1 MATITTRSGKGSTL
15 TYAELDGNFTSIN
28 TELADKLEATDV
40 TAGDGVSVT
49 TDTAGDVVVA
59 IDSTANIT
67 PASVEAPVVFK
78 AKNTSGGTIYKGQA
92 LYITGVS
99 GDVPTCDLARANSSS
114 TMPAFGLATADAN
127 NNAEVFVTT
136 FGNLSSVDTTD
147 TNITGDTLAVGE
159 TLYVSASAAGKLT
172 NTKPSGATDLI
183 QNIAKVVRAHA
194 SAGVLKVGGAGR
206 TNDTPN
212 TIDIPGSISAS
223 TASFTNTTTDDTILL
238 TTTEDSST
246 AAPVLTFKRNS
257 GSPANGDYLGQL
269 KFKGEN
275 DADQEVVYAKITAK
289 ISDDT
294 DSTEDGIL
302 EFANRKAGSNNIGMR
317 LTSTELKM
325 LNGTKLD
332 MGSHQIDD
340 ASQILVNNAPTFTE
354 SSTPIQLTG
363 TQPNAGGYY
372 THTSINTGTSRG
384 GIGYRSNTAAGGSS
398 KVDTHMLYFDLDDDF
413 GLRPTGAF
421 QGDHNI
427 WFQGNHTNDRVDMFF
442 DGFSTAAISAF
453 GHFGNG
459 YGYQDLD
466 LVGANVRLKGSGT
479 TIATVNSSAMTFN
492 AGELDMNGNP
502 LKTGGANIDLEGGS
516 LLSTGGSVD
525 FADNTSVTITSAG
538 TVAFTTTNLSATGS
552 GVRIEV
558 GTPSTAN
565 HTNGDILM
573 VRRARGSGYQEL
585 FKINSIGGDAGEGQI
600 TMNNIDQ
607 ITNQDTQSTSG
618 TYTLEEYMEVVVN
631 GNQRYIPLYSRA

>member
-1 MATITTRSGKGSTL
+1 MSTITTRTGKGSTL
-15 TYAELDGNFTSIN
+15 TYAELDSNFTNLN
-28 TELADKLEATDV
+28 TDKLENTDV
-40 TAGDGVSVT
+40 TSGDGISIT

-67 PASVEAPVVFK
+67 PASVEAPLVFK
-78 AKNTSGGTIYKGQA
+78 AKNQSGGTIYKGQA

-147 TNITGDTLAVGE
+147 SNITADTLAVGE

-257 GSPANGDYLGQL
+257 ASPANGDYLGQL

-294 DSTEDGIL
+294 DTTEDGIL

-317 LTSTELKM
+317 LTSTDLKL
-325 LNGTKLD
+325 LNDTQLD
-332 MGSHQIDD
+332 ID
-340 ASQILVNNAPTFTE
+340 SAPTFTE
-354 SSTPIQLTG
+354 NATPIQLTG
-363 TQPNAGGYY
+363 TQPNAGGYF

-398 KVDTHMLYFDLDDDF
+398 KVDTHMLFFDLDDDY

-459 YGYQDLD
+459 YGYQDID
-466 LVGANVRLKGSGT
+466 IVGANVRLKGSGT
-479 TIATVNSSAMTFN
+479 TIATVDSSAMTFN
-492 AGELDMNGNP
+492 AGKLDMNGENIDM
-502 LKTGGANIDLEGGS
+502 GGATIDLEGGNIV
-516 LLSTGGSVD
+516 STGGAID
-525 FADNTSVTITSAG
+525 FADNTSVTINSGG
-538 TVAFTTTNLSATGS
+538 TVSFNVTNTSATGL
-552 GVRIEV
+552 GIRTTV
-558 GTPSTAN
+558 GTPTTAVHSSGTLIN
-565 HTNGDILM
+565 L
-573 VRRARGSGYQEL
+573 RRATASGYQTVLKAES
-585 FKINSIGGDAGEGQI
+585 NGTGASDAI
-600 TMNNIDQ
+600 VTMSNIDGL
-607 ITNQDTQSTSG
+607 TNQDTGTPSDTSSPTGYIELLING
-618 TYTLEEYMEVVVN
+618 TQRFIPFYT
-631 GNQRYIPLYSRA
+631 

>member
-1 MATITTRSGKGSTL
+1 MSTITTRTGKGSTL
-15 TYAELDGNFTSIN
+15 TYAELDSNFTNLN
-28 TELADKLEATDV
+28 TDKLENTDV
-40 TAGDGVSVT
+40 TSGDGISIT

-67 PASVEAPVVFK
+67 PASVEAPLVFK
-78 AKNTSGGTIYKGQA
+78 AKNQSGGTIYKGQA

-147 TNITGDTLAVGE
+147 SNITADTLAVGE

-257 GSPANGDYLGQL
+257 ASPANGDYLGQL

-294 DSTEDGIL
+294 DTTEDGIL

-317 LTSTELKM
+317 LTSTDLKL
-325 LNGTKLD
+325 LNDTQLD
-332 MGSHQIDD
+332 ID
-340 ASQILVNNAPTFTE
+340 SAPTFTE
-354 SSTPIQLTG
+354 NATPIQLTG
-363 TQPNAGGYY
+363 TQPNAGGYF

-384 GIGYRSNTAAGGSS
+384 GIGYRSNTAAGGSA
-398 KVDTHMLYFDLDDDF
+398 KVDTHMLFFDLDDDF

-427 WFQGNHTNDRVDMFF
+427 WFQGNHTADRVDMFF

-453 GHFGNG
+453 GHFGNS
-459 YGYQDLD
+459 YGYQDID
-466 LVGANVRLKGSGT
+466 IVGANVRLKGSGT
-479 TIATVNSSAMTFN
+479 TIATVDSSAMTFN
-492 AGELDMNGNP
+492 AGKLDMNGENIDM
-502 LKTGGANIDLEGGS
+502 GGATIDLEGGNIV
-516 LLSTGGSVD
+516 STGGAID
-525 FADNTSVTITSAG
+525 FADNTSVTINSGG
-538 TVAFTTTNLSATGS
+538 TVSFNVTNTSATGL
-552 GVRIEV
+552 GIRTTV
-558 GTPSTAN
+558 GTPTTAVHSSGTLIN
-565 HTNGDILM
+565 L
-573 VRRARGSGYQEL
+573 RRATASGYQTVLKAES
-585 FKINSIGGDAGEGQI
+585 NGTGASDAI
-600 TMNNIDQ
+600 VTMSNIDGL
-607 ITNQDTQSTSG
+607 TNQDTGTPSDTSSPTGYIELLING
-618 TYTLEEYMEVVVN
+618 TQRFIPFYT
-631 GNQRYIPLYSRA
+631 

>member
-1 MATITTRSGKGSTL
+1 MSTITTRTGKGSTL
-15 TYAELDGNFTSIN
+15 TYAELDSNFTNLN
-28 TELADKLEATDV
+28 TDKLENTDV
-40 TAGDGVSVT
+40 TSGDGISIT

-67 PASVEAPVVFK
+67 PASVEAPLVFK
-78 AKNTSGGTIYKGQA
+78 AKNQSGGTIYKGQA

-147 TNITGDTLAVGE
+147 SNITADTLAVGE

-257 GSPANGDYLGQL
+257 ASPANGDYLGQL

-294 DSTEDGIL
+294 DTTEDGIL

-317 LTSTELKM
+317 LTSTDLKL
-325 LNGTKLD
+325 LNDTQLD
-332 MGSHQIDD
+332 ID
-340 ASQILVNNAPTFTE
+340 SAPTFTE
-354 SSTPIQLTG
+354 NATPIQLTG
-363 TQPNAGGYY
+363 TQPNQSAYFS
-372 THTSINTGTSRG
+372 SISTNTGTSRG
-384 GIGYRSNTAAGGSS
+384 AYAYASRTAGGNNQ
-398 KVDTHMLYFDLDDDF
+398 DRHILFFDLDDDY
-413 GLRPTGAF
+413 GNRPTGAF
-421 QGDHNI
+421 QGDFNV
-427 WFQGNHTNDRVDMFF
+427 WFNANHTTSRADMFF
-442 DGFSTAAISAF
+442 DGFDTAGISAF
-453 GHFGNG
+453 GNGSNSYALKQLELNGNN
-459 YGYQDLD
+459 
-466 LVGANVRLKGSGT
+466 LVLKGSGST
-479 TIATVNSSAMTFN
+479 VATISSTAMTMGQKLDMNNNDIEMGGADIDLQNGNIKNTSGDINFNDNMQITIDSSGTNTLSSTNSSAT
-492 AGELDMNGNP
+492 GIGIRSTVG
-502 LKTGGANIDLEGGS
+502 TGGTPHSSGS
-516 LLSTGGSVD
+516 ALLVRRSTSSGFQTLFKVESTGTN
-525 FADNTSVTITSAG
+525 ADQ
-538 TVAFTTTNLSATGS
+538 
-552 GVRIEV
+552 GV
-558 GTPSTAN
+558 
-565 HTNGDILM
+565 
-573 VRRARGSGYQEL
+573 
-585 FKINSIGGDAGEGQI
+585 I
-600 TMNNIDQ
+600 TMNNIDSL
-607 ITNQDTQSTSG
+607 TTQDVVATTSGSTSNMSDFAINQF
-618 TYTLEEYMEVVVN
+618 MEIVVN
-631 GNQRYIPLYSRA
+631 GNQRYIPLYTRS